1 MVSWGWPKI
10 LLEQGQR
17 RVCYSRGQRWVG
29 GWGQPWDPLCTR
41 RAGKAPGLEGTCWGS
56 QGGKSQVSGAIEGNW
71 STLSPLKGP
80 LPSPVTPYSVIFTF
94 LHPRNPCECEH
105 WFSSPPALD
114 SVIDLLWTH
123 QTCSTR
129 QTVNLPAAP
138 TFKQHPHTHCKRK
151 RSQLQVTQKLSH
163 LLVVLLRV
171 HASSP
176 SRPTAQLGVKA
187 EMSLPGEKFN
197 EGQGRFFPDM
207 NAATFVLKFFSSR
220 IQIFGYI
227 QTPKVKLKATH
238 SLISCRL
245 LWTLR
250 LEWIILQTQL
260 HIFFFLSKTPCEFSM

>member
-1 MVSWGWPKI
+1 MVRWGWPKI

-29 GWGQPWDPLCTR
+29 GRGQPWDLLCTR
-41 RAGKAPGLEGTCWGS
+41 RAGKTPGLEGTCWGS
-56 QGGKSQVSGAIEGNW
+56 QGWKSQVPEAIEGNW

-80 LPSPVTPYSVIFTF
+80 LPSPPYSVIFTF

-129 QTVNLPAAP
+129 QTVDLPVAP
-138 TFKQHPHTHCKRK
+138 TFKQHPHTHCKIK
-151 RSQLQVTQKLSH
+151 RSQLQATQKLSH

-171 HASSP
+171 CASSP

-197 EGQGRFFPDM
+197 EDIPDV
-207 NAATFVLKFFSSR
+207 NAATSVLKLFSSR
-220 IQIFGYI
+220 IQIFGYT

-250 LEWIILQTQL
+250 LEGIILQTQFR
-260 HIFFFLSKTPCEFSM
+260 IFFSFFFFFSKTPREFSM